1 MLCYNIIIKK
11 KTKREGENKMMKYNM
26 IYDKD
31 TGMFIYRGHSIFP
44 LERTNGTPASVIRS
58 YYADERQR
66 IDRNIELEEKYKNID
81 LDSLHSADEDI
92 DFFLNMV
99 NN

>member
-1 MLCYNIIIKK
+1 
-11 KTKREGENKMMKYNM
+11 MKYNM
-26 IYDKD
+26 KYNKH

-44 LERTNGTPASVIRS
+44 LERTNGMPASVIRS

-66 IDRNIELEEKYKNID
+66 IDRHIELEEKCKNIAY
-81 LDSLHSADEDI
+81 DSLHNADEDI
-92 DFFLNMV
+92 DFFLDMV

>member
-1 MLCYNIIIKK
+1 
-11 KTKREGENKMMKYNM
+11 MKYNM
-26 IYDKD
+26 RYDKT
-31 TGMFIYRGHSIFP
+31 TGMFIYRGYSIFP

-66 IDRNIELEEKYKNID
+66 IDRHIELEEKYKNID
-81 LDSLHSADEDI
+81 LDSLHKADEDI

-99 NN
+99 NNLK

>member
-1 MLCYNIIIKK
+1 M
-11 KTKREGENKMMKYNM
+11 
-26 IYDKD
+26 
-31 TGMFIYRGHSIFP
+31 
-44 LERTNGTPASVIRS
+44 
-58 YYADERQR
+58 ADNRKR
-66 IDRNIELEEKYKNID
+66 IDRHIELEEKCKNID

>member
-1 MLCYNIIIKK
+1 MHLRFALVGMVKHWTGN
-11 KTKREGENKMMKYNM
+11 EGEGNM
-26 IYDKD
+26 
-31 TGMFIYRGHSIFP
+31 
-44 LERTNGTPASVIRS
+44 
-58 YYADERQR
+58 ADNRKR
-66 IDRNIELEEKYKNID
+66 IDRHIELEEKCKNID

>member
-1 MLCYNIIIKK
+1 MLLYKQVK
-11 KTKREGENKMMKYNM
+11 RDKTTIEEGVNKMKYDM
-26 IYDKD
+26 RYDKQ

-66 IDRNIELEEKYKNID
+66 IDRRIESEKKWNNV
-81 LDSLHSADEDI
+81 DSDNLHSADEDI

>member
-1 MLCYNIIIKK
+1 MVDRA
-11 KTKREGENKMMKYNM
+11 TKGEQKMKYNM
-26 IYDKD
+26 RYDKQ

-44 LERTNGTPASVIRS
+44 LERTNGTLASVIRS

-66 IDRNIELEEKYKNID
+66 IDRYIELEEKCKNID
-81 LDSLHSADEDI
+81 LDSLHSVDEDI

>member
-1 MLCYNIIIKK
+1 
-11 KTKREGENKMMKYNM
+11 MKYNM
-26 IYDKD
+26 RYDKY

-66 IDRNIELEEKYKNID
+66 VDRYIESEERCKNID
-81 LDSLHSADEDI
+81 YDSLCNAEESI
-92 DFFLNMV
+92 DFFLNMID
-99 NN
+99 NLE

>member
-1 MLCYNIIIKK
+1 MVNRA
-11 KTKREGENKMMKYNM
+11 TKGEQSMKYNM
-26 IYDKD
+26 RYDKQ
-31 TGMFIYRGHSIFP
+31 TGMFIYRGHGIFP
-44 LERTNGTPASVIRS
+44 LERVNGTPASVIRS

-66 IDRNIELEEKYKNID
+66 IDRHIEHIESEEKCKNID

-92 DFFLNMV
+92 DFFLNMI

>member
-1 MLCYNIIIKK
+1 M
-11 KTKREGENKMMKYNM
+11 TNKLECL
-26 IYDKD
+26 
-31 TGMFIYRGHSIFP
+31 FIEDIVFFP

-66 IDRNIELEEKYKNID
+66 IDRHIELEEKYKCID
-81 LDSLHSADEDI
+81 LDSLHNADEDI

>member
-1 MLCYNIIIKK
+1 
-11 KTKREGENKMMKYNM
+11 MKYNM

-31 TGMFIYRGHSIFP
+31 TGMFIYRGYSIFP

-66 IDRNIELEEKYKNID
+66 IDRHIQLEEKYKSINS
-81 LDSLHSADEDI
+81 DSLHNADEDI
-92 DFFLNMV
+92 NFFLNMV
-99 NN
+99 SD

>member
-1 MLCYNIIIKK
+1 
-11 KTKREGENKMMKYNM
+11 MKDM
-26 IYDKD
+26 RYDKQ

-66 IDRNIELEEKYKNID
+66 IDRYIEMEEKCKNID
-81 LDSLHSADEDI
+81 LDSLHNADEDI
-92 DFFLNMV
+92 DFFLNMI

>member
-1 MLCYNIIIKK
+1 MVDRA
-11 KTKREGENKMMKYNM
+11 TKGEQIMKYNM

>member
-1 MLCYNIIIKK
+1 M
-11 KTKREGENKMMKYNM
+11 NKEMKYNM

-31 TGMFIYRGHSIFP
+31 TGMFIYRGYSIFP

-81 LDSLHSADEDI
+81 LYSLHNADEDI
-92 DFFLNMV
+92 DFFLDMV

>member
-1 MLCYNIIIKK
+1 
-11 KTKREGENKMMKYNM
+11 MKYNM
-26 IYDKD
+26 RYDKKI
-31 TGMFIYRGHSIFP
+31 GMFIYRGHSIFP

-66 IDRNIELEEKYKNID
+66 IDRRIESEKKWNNV
-81 LDSLHSADEDI
+81 DSDNLHSADEDI